1 MKYHQLNNKL
11 KKHQSAAICGMA
23 GAFIIMATLTAVVLS
38 GSATYADNTVTA
50 NASVTVTASC
60 TMSAAAG
67 TGGTATADGYSYSA
81 TIAPG
86 TRSEIDGSVITVS
99 CNTPGDYSLY
109 AIGYSGDS
117 YLTPTNTQ
125 MISSLGSNN
134 IVTGTAT
141 SGNTSNWAFKLASV
155 SGTSTP
161 NIVSPYSGYSNI
173 PGDDFTKIAY
183 ALGTT
188 GTAATTAV
196 QPKYQV
202 YVSSAQAAATYTGK
216 VKYTMVH
223 PNDATAP
230 STKLYMQDVGT
241 WGSSLSAGDEVVAID
256 ARDGKAYY
264 VTKLS
269 NGEIWMAQNLD
280 HDINSSYNYNSSNTD
295 IPNSPT
301 LTDTYITGDTTWDW
315 STTTPESYD
324 PGDLCWNGTLD
335 EGWGTN
341 LNTGTVSCS
350 APNHYH
356 VGNYYNWTAAAAMV
370 DSSMYDDNYGGT
382 NVNQSI
388 CPAGWRLPT
397 YVSSKSYDNLIS
409 TLNLTAGTSGNIQ
422 NIPVYFVYG
431 GIWNGNSDYVSS
443 GGYYWSSTVD
453 GGGFAYGLIFD
464 AYGNLDPKFYD
475 GRYNGYSVRCVAR

>member
-1 MKYHQLNNKL
+1 MKYHQLNNNL

-23 GAFIIMATLTAVVLS
+23 GAYIIAATLTAVLF

-67 TGGTATADGYSYSA
+67 TGGNATADGYSYSA

-117 YLTPTNTQ
+117 YDTPTNTQ

-134 IVTGTAT
+134 IATGTAA
-141 SGNTSNWAFKLASV
+141 SGNTSNWAFKLSSV

-161 NIVSPYSGYSNI
+161 SIVSPYSGYSNI
-173 PGDDFTKIAY
+173 PSDFTKIAY
-183 ALGTT
+183 APGTT

-223 PNDATAP
+223 PNDAAAP
-230 STKLYMQDVGT
+230 ELPTYMQNVGT
-241 WGSSLSAGDEVVAID
+241 WGSSLNAGDEVVAID

-280 HDINSSYNYNSSNTD
+280 HDISSSYNYNSSNTD
-295 IPNSPT
+295 ISNSPT
-301 LTDTYITGDTTWDW
+301 LTSTHATSDTTWGYAWD
-315 STTTPESYD
+315 TPESYD
-324 PGDLCWNGTLD
+324 PGDLCWNGTIRNDWSGNLD
-335 EGWGTN
+335 N
-341 LNTGTVSCS
+341 STVSCS
-350 APNHYH
+350 MPNHYH
-356 VGNYYNWTAAAAMV
+356 VGNYYNWTAAIAME
-370 DSSMYDDNYGGT
+370 DSSMYDMYEEGGT
-382 NVNQSI
+382 DANQSI

-397 YVSSKSYDNLIS
+397 YSSYTNLVN
-409 TLNLTAGTSGNIQ
+409 TLSLTAGTSGNIQ
-422 NIPVYFVYG
+422 NTPVYFVYG
-431 GIWNGNSDYVSS
+431 GSWIGNSYDVGSIGS
-443 GGYYWSSTVD
+443 YWSSVAID
-453 GGGFAYGLIFD
+453 FHYGSYNFYFDKSGGLYPQNFEGDRGE
-464 AYGNLDPKFYD
+464 
-475 GRYNGYSVRCVAR
+475 GRSVRCVARL